1 MVIRHRMTV
10 AEYLALPEEKP
21 YLEYIN
27 GEVCPKVAPDR
38 GHSDIADAIL
48 GALWEYRKEHGG
60 RSAVEGRVRFDDP
73 SDTRYLLPDV
83 AYYAP
88 GRPRGDRIMTPPTLA
103 VEIRSPEQ
111 SIEAQRDKCRFYRAH
126 GVEAA
131 WLVDPQERTVEVF
144 EGSIDGRVL
153 ASGEI
158 LRSEHLPGFRL
169 PLSDLF
175 AALDT

>member
-1 MVIRHRMTV
+1 MVIKHRMTA

-38 GHSDIADAIL
+38 RHSDIADAIL
-48 GALWEYRKEHGG
+48 GALWDYRKVHGG
-60 RSAVEGRVRFDDP
+60 RSAVEGRIGFDDP

-111 SIEAQRDKCRFYRAH
+111 SKESQRAKCRYFRTH
-126 GVEAA
+126 GVDVA
-131 WLVDPQERTVEVF
+131 WLVDPDERTVEVF
-144 EGSIDGRVL
+144 EGLDDGTVVRP
-153 ASGEI
+153 GQT
-158 LRSEHLPGFRL
+158 LRTGHLPGFEL
-169 PLSDLF
+169 GVNALF
-175 AALDT
+175 AAMDE